1 MRKMILESRKPDGA
15 AYLST
20 LGLSF
25 SLTLRPEEGGAS
37 HDLLEGRGAATVTP
51 DNVYE
56 YVRQYA
62 LLRMVTINQDP
73 LEVSRVAGAIIMYV
87 LVL

>member
-1 MRKMILESRKPDGA
+1 MILDSRKSDGA

-20 LGLSF
+20 LGLTF
-25 SLTLRPEEGGAS
+25 SVTLRPEEGGMS
-37 HDLLEGRGAATVTP
+37 HDLIEGGGANSVTP

-62 LLRMVTINQDP
+62 LLRMVTVNLDS
-73 LEVSRVAGAIIMYV
+73 LEVCVCVFGGVCGCVCACA
-87 LVL
+87 